1 MDKEHYG
8 SVLTVKEIQSILRL
22 SKNKAYELIAG
33 SNCPFRVIKIGHV
46 YRVPADTFWS
56 WLESEKTSTCY

>member
-1 MDKEHYG
+1 MEKDSQG
-8 SVLTVKEIQSILRL
+8 AVLTVKEIQNILRL
-22 SKNKAYELIAG
+22 SKNKTYELLAD

-56 WLESEKTSTCY
+56 WLERESIPTL

>member
-1 MDKEHYG
+1 MKKEDYAT
-8 SVLTVKEIQSILRL
+8 VLTVKEIQSILRL
-22 SKNKAYELIAG
+22 SKNKTYELLAD

-56 WLESEKTSTCY
+56 WLERESIPTA